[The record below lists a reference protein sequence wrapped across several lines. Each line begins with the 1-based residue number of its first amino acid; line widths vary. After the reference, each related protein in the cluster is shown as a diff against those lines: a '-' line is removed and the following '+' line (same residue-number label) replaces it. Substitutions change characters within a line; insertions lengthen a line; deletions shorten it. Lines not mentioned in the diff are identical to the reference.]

1 MLFSFS
7 FTTVLV
13 QVSLTKRILEF
24 RSFPRLLYSH
34 GYVQAQ
40 VTPDSYPEIHPRF
53 SVFHYYRHV
62 FICVRVCQVSS
73 VVSDS
78 VHPYGLQ
85 AARLLCPWDSPDE
98 DTREGCCALFQE
110 ICLTKG
116 SNVFYISC
124 IGRWGS
130 LPLSNQG
137 SPLLLE

>member
-1 MLFSFS
+1 MANTQVLFSFS

-98 DTREGCCALFQE
+98 DTREGCHALLQE
-110 ICLTKG
+110 SSQPRDQTEVSHTAG
-116 SNVFYISC
+116 VFFTI
-124 IGRWGS
+124 
-130 LPLSNQG
+130 
-137 SPLLLE
+137 